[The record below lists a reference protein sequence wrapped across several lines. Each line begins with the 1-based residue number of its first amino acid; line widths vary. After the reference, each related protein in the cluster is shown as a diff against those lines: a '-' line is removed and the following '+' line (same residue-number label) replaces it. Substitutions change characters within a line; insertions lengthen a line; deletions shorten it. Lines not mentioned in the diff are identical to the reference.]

1 MALIQTSKIK
11 TITITLISL
20 QFLLLASIFII
31 PVFGNGLSDYNNNNK
46 SINENVKSLSK
57 TEFFSN
63 NNTMTTVVPFT
74 NQSTMPAIEKITNFG
89 SWAPYQIPLES
100 IKNIAEQKNVIN
112 AILKQGYNE
121 YYFPMIDFKSK
132 ATRSMTENLL
142 QSANGTKLK
151 IIIILLPP
159 SEAGPKGNFNWNS
172 WIEYLNFLKT
182 KYPSSLDGFVI
193 DDFNLF
199 NNSVHANKVKGNNHD
214 DSHSH
219 SDAHD
224 KNENKNK
231 KAPKETVTFM
241 LKSKL
246 EEALQKRRKD
256 LHFYPVLYFEG
267 VKTNDVKRHFYNNTD
282 GIILASTNYYNVTDL
297 DHNLKVLSKVFNNK
311 PIRYVVYTD
320 RTSNFI
326 DSSPP
331 SDRLVLSTLSIV
343 NESGIVKGVI
353 IWRNTNS
360 PVIRDY
366 LSNRNNT
373 EYMSLVSM
381 MEKLQLKDENS
392 SNVYGLYNPP
402 PPPISPTKQ
411 QEQQQNSSNHHH
423 NNDKH
428 KNEKNNSDHN
438 NNVKLSSSQPSS
450 SIPPTPRLGISTS
463 DLTPSL
469 AEDMGLPKKTK
480 GAAVQS
486 VILGS
491 PAYNAGL
498 KGTIL
503 DVDESGYLIRRGDVI
518 TSVDGHKV
526 NGVEDMV
533 KQMKKKHL
541 GDLLSLI
548 VSRNGQILN
557 MVAKL

>member
-1 MALIQTSKIK
+1 MALIQT
-11 TITITLISL
+11 LVSL
-20 QFLLLASIFII
+20 QLLLLASIFIA
-31 PVFGNGLSDYNNNNK
+31 PVFGNGLSDNNNNK
-46 SINENVKSLSK
+46 SMNENVKSLSE
-57 TEFFSN
+57 TGFFSN
-63 NNTMTTVVPFT
+63 NNTMITVVSFT
-74 NQSTMPAIEKITNFG
+74 NQSTMPITKITNFG

-100 IKNIAEQKNVIN
+100 IKNITEQKNAIN

-121 YYFPMIDFKSK
+121 YYFPMSNFKSK
-132 ATRSMTENLL
+132 AARSITENLL
-142 QSANGTKLK
+142 QSADGTKLK

-159 SEAGPKGNFNWNS
+159 SEAGPRGNFNWNG

-199 NNSVHANKVKGNNHD
+199 NNSVHTNKEVEENNHHSN
-214 DSHSH
+214 SHN
-219 SDAHD
+219 DAND
-224 KNENKNK
+224 RNENK
-231 KAPKETVTFM
+231 KAPKETVNFM

-246 EEALQKRRKD
+246 EEALQKKRKD

-282 GIILASTNYYNVTDL
+282 GIVLASTNYYNVTDL
-297 DHNLKVLSKVFNNK
+297 DHNLKVFSKVFNNK

-320 RTSNFI
+320 RTSNYI

-331 SDRLVLSTLSIV
+331 SDRLVLSTLSIA

-353 IWRNTNS
+353 IWRNTNI

-366 LSNRNNT
+366 LSSKNNT
-373 EYMSLVSM
+373 EYMSFVSM

-392 SNVYGLYNPP
+392 SNAYGLYNPP
-402 PPPISPTKQ
+402 LISPTKQ
-411 QEQQQNSSNHHH
+411 QGQQNSSDHH
-423 NNDKH
+423 NNNKH

-438 NNVKLSSSQPSS
+438 NIKLSSSQPSS

-463 DLTPSL
+463 DLIPSL

-480 GAAVQS
+480 GAVVQS

-491 PAYNAGL
+491 PAHNAGL
-498 KGTIL
+498 KGTTL
-503 DVDESGYLIRRGDVI
+503 DVDKNGYLIRRGDVI
-518 TSVDGHKV
+518 ISIDGHKV

-541 GDLLSLI
+541 GDLISLV

-557 MVAKL
+557 IVAKL

>member
-11 TITITLISL
+11 TITITLILL
-20 QFLLLASIFII
+20 QFLLLASIFIA
-31 PVFGNGLSDYNNNNK
+31 PVFGNGLSNYNNNNK
-46 SINENVKSLSK
+46 SMNENVKSLSK

-63 NNTMTTVVPFT
+63 ITMTTIVPFT

-159 SEAGPKGNFNWNS
+159 SEAGPKGNFNWNG

-219 SDAHD
+219 SDAND
-224 KNENKNK
+224 RNENKNK

-282 GIILASTNYYNVTDL
+282 GIVLANTNYYNVTDL

-331 SDRLVLSTLSIV
+331 SDRLVLSTLSIA
-343 NESGIVKGVI
+343 NESGVVKGVI

-373 EYMSLVSM
+373 EYMSFVSM
-381 MEKLQLKDENS
+381 MGKLQLKDENS
-392 SNVYGLYNPP
+392 SNAYGLYNPP
-402 PPPISPTKQ
+402 PPISHTKQ
-411 QEQQQNSSNHHH
+411 QEQQQNSTNHHH

-450 SIPPTPRLGISTS
+450 SIPSAPRLGISTS

-469 AEDMGLPKKTK
+469 AEDMSLPKKTK

-503 DVDESGYLIRRGDVI
+503 DVDESGYLIKRGDVI

-541 GDLLSLI
+541 GDLLSLV

>member
-1 MALIQTSKIK
+1 MALIQT
-11 TITITLISL
+11 LVSL
-20 QFLLLASIFII
+20 QLLLLASIFIA
-31 PVFGNGLSDYNNNNK
+31 PVFGNGLSDNNNNK
-46 SINENVKSLSK
+46 SMNEDVKSLSE
-57 TEFFSN
+57 TGYFSN
-63 NNTMTTVVPFT
+63 NNIMITVVSFP
-74 NQSTMPAIEKITNFG
+74 NQSTMPITKITNFG

-100 IKNIAEQKNVIN
+100 IKNITEQKNAIN

-121 YYFPMIDFKSK
+121 YYFPMSNFKSK
-132 ATRSMTENLL
+132 AARSITENLL
-142 QSANGTKLK
+142 QSADGTKLK

-159 SEAGPKGNFNWNS
+159 SEAGPKGNFNWNG

-199 NNSVHANKVKGNNHD
+199 NNSVHANKEVEENNH
-214 DSHSH
+214 HSN
-219 SDAHD
+219 SRNDAND
-224 KNENKNK
+224 RNENK
-231 KAPKETVTFM
+231 KAPKETVNFM

-246 EEALQKRRKD
+246 EEALQKKRKD

-282 GIILASTNYYNVTDL
+282 GIVLASTNYYNVTDL
-297 DHNLKVLSKVFNNK
+297 DHNLKVFSKAFNNK

-320 RTSNFI
+320 RTSNYI

-331 SDRLVLSTLSIV
+331 SDRLVLSTLSIA
-343 NESGIVKGVI
+343 NESGVVKGVI
-353 IWRNTNS
+353 IWLNTII

-373 EYMSLVSM
+373 EYMSFVSM

-392 SNVYGLYNPP
+392 SNAYGLYNPP
-402 PPPISPTKQ
+402 LISPTKQ
-411 QEQQQNSSNHHH
+411 QEQQNSSDYH

-438 NNVKLSSSQPSS
+438 NIKLSSSQPSS

-463 DLTPSL
+463 DLIPSL

-480 GAAVQS
+480 GAMVQS

-491 PAYNAGL
+491 PAHNAGL
-498 KGTIL
+498 KGTTL
-503 DVDESGYLIRRGDVI
+503 DVDKNGYLIRRGDVI
-518 TSVDGHKV
+518 ISIDEHKV

-541 GDLLSLI
+541 GDLISLV

-557 MVAKL
+557 IVAKL

>member
-1 MALIQTSKIK
+1 MALIQTSSIK

-20 QFLLLASIFII
+20 QFLLLASILIV
-31 PVFGNGLSDYNNNNK
+31 PVFGNGLSDNNNNK
-46 SINENVKSLSK
+46 GMNENVKSLLESG
-57 TEFFSN
+57 FFSN
-63 NNTMTTVVPFT
+63 NNTMTTVVSFT
-74 NQSTMPAIEKITNFG
+74 NQSTMPIEKITNFG

-100 IKNIAEQKNVIN
+100 IKNITEQKNAIN

-121 YYFPMIDFKSK
+121 YYFPIIDFKSK
-132 ATRSMTENLL
+132 AARSMTENLL

-159 SEAGPKGNFNWNS
+159 SEAGPNGNFNWNG
-172 WIEYLNFLKT
+172 WIDYLNFLKT

-199 NNSVHANKVKGNNHD
+199 NNSVHASKVKGNNHHG
-214 DSHSH
+214 SHGH
-219 SDAHD
+219 NDAND
-224 KNENKNK
+224 RNENNK
-231 KAPKETVTFM
+231 KAPKETVNFM

-246 EEALQKRRKD
+246 QEALQKKRKD

-282 GIILASTNYYNVTDL
+282 GIVLASTNYYNVTDL
-297 DHNLKVLSKVFNNK
+297 DHNLKVFSKVFENK

-331 SDRLVLSTLSIV
+331 SDRLVLSTLSITKG
-343 NESGIVKGVI
+343 SGVVKGVI
-353 IWRNTNS
+353 MWRNTNS

-373 EYMSLVSM
+373 EYMSFVSM

-392 SNVYGLYNPP
+392 SNNAYGMYNL
-402 PPPISPTKQ
+402 PPISTTKQ

-428 KNEKNNSDHN
+428 KNEKNNSDHSN
-438 NNVKLSSSQPSS
+438 NIKLSSSQPSS
-450 SIPPTPRLGISTS
+450 STPPTPRLGISTS

-480 GAAVQS
+480 GAVVQS

-491 PAYNAGL
+491 PAHNAGL
-498 KGTIL
+498 KGTLL
-503 DVDESGYLIRRGDVI
+503 DVDKNEYLIRRSDVI
-518 TSVDGHKV
+518 ISVDGHKV

-533 KQMKKKHL
+533 TQMKKKHM
-541 GDLLSLI
+541 GDLLSLL
-548 VSRNGQILN
+548 VSRNGQMLN
-557 MVAKL
+557 IVAKLE

>member
-1 MALIQTSKIK
+1 MALIQTSSIK

-20 QFLLLASIFII
+20 QFLLLASILIV
-31 PVFGNGLSDYNNNNK
+31 PVFGNGLSDNNNNK
-46 SINENVKSLSK
+46 GMNENVKSLS
-57 TEFFSN
+57 ESGFFSN
-63 NNTMTTVVPFT
+63 NNTMTTVVSFT
-74 NQSTMPAIEKITNFG
+74 NQSTMSIEKITNFG

-100 IKNIAEQKNVIN
+100 IKNITEQKNAIN

-121 YYFPMIDFKSK
+121 YYFPMLDFKSK
-132 ATRSMTENLL
+132 AARSMTENLL
-142 QSANGTKLK
+142 QSANGAKLK

-159 SEAGPKGNFNWNS
+159 SEAGPNGNFNWNG
-172 WIEYLNFLKT
+172 WIDYLNFLKT

-199 NNSVHANKVKGNNHD
+199 NNSVHASKVKGNNHHG
-214 DSHSH
+214 SHGH
-219 SDAHD
+219 NDAND
-224 KNENKNK
+224 RDENNK
-231 KAPKETVTFM
+231 KAPKETVNFM

-246 EEALQKRRKD
+246 QEALQKKRKD

-282 GIILASTNYYNVTDL
+282 GIVLASTNYYNVTDL
-297 DHNLKVLSKVFNNK
+297 DHNLKVFSKVFENK

-331 SDRLVLSTLSIV
+331 SDRLVLSTLSITKG
-343 NESGIVKGVI
+343 SGVVKGVI
-353 IWRNTNS
+353 MWRNTNS

-373 EYMSLVSM
+373 EYMSFVSM

-392 SNVYGLYNPP
+392 SSNAYGMYNL
-402 PPPISPTKQ
+402 PPISTTKQ

-428 KNEKNNSDHN
+428 KNEKNNSDHSN
-438 NNVKLSSSQPSS
+438 NIKLSSSQPSS
-450 SIPPTPRLGISTS
+450 STPPTPILGIRTS

-469 AEDMGLPKKTK
+469 AEDMGLLKKTK
-480 GAAVQS
+480 GAVVQS
-486 VILGS
+486 VILRS
-491 PAYNAGL
+491 PAHNAGL
-498 KGTIL
+498 KGTLL
-503 DVDESGYLIRRGDVI
+503 DVDKNGYLIRRSDVI
-518 TSVDGHKV
+518 ISVDGHKV

-533 KQMKKKHL
+533 TQMKKKHM
-541 GDLLSLI
+541 GDLLSLL
-548 VSRNGQILN
+548 VSRNGQMLN
-557 MVAKL
+557 IVAKLE

>member
-231 KAPKETVTFM
+231 KTPKETVTFM

-282 GIILASTNYYNVTDL
+282 GIVLASTNYYNVTEL
-297 DHNLKVLSKVFNNK
+297 AHNLKVFSKVFNNK

-326 DSSPP
+326 DSSTP

-373 EYMSLVSM
+373 EYMSFVSM
-381 MEKLQLKDENS
+381 MGKLQLKDENS
-392 SNVYGLYNPP
+392 SNAYGLYNPP

-526 NGVEDMV
+526 NGAEDMV

>member
-1 MALIQTSKIK
+1 MALKQTSSIK
-11 TITITLISL
+11 TIIITLISI
-20 QFLLLASIFII
+20 QFLLLASIFIA
-31 PVFGNGLSDYNNNNK
+31 PEFGNGLSDTYNNRR
-46 SINENVKSLSK
+46 INENVKSLSV
-57 TEFFSN
+57 TAFSSN
-63 NNTMTTVVPFT
+63 SNTMTTMVSFT
-74 NQSTMPAIEKITNFG
+74 NQSTMPIKKITNFG

-100 IKNIAEQKNVIN
+100 VKNITEQKNAIN
-112 AILKQGYNE
+112 AILEQGYNE
-121 YYFPMIDFKSK
+121 YYFPMIDVRSK
-132 ATRSMTENLL
+132 GARSMTENLL

-159 SEAGPKGNFNWNS
+159 SEAGPKGNFNWNG

-193 DDFNLF
+193 DDFNLS
-199 NNSVHANKVKGNNHD
+199 NNSVHANKVDGNNHD
-214 DSHSH
+214 SNSHN
-219 SDAHD
+219 DAND
-224 KNENKNK
+224 RNKNKK
-231 KAPKETVTFM
+231 KAPKETVNFM

-246 EEALQKRRKD
+246 EEALQKKRTD

-282 GIILASTNYYNVTDL
+282 GIVLASTNYYNVTDL
-297 DHNLKVLSKVFNNK
+297 DHNLKVFSKVFNNK

-320 RTSNFI
+320 RTSNYI

-331 SDRLVLSTLSIV
+331 SDRLVLSTLSIA
-343 NESGIVKGVI
+343 NGSGVVKDVI

-366 LSNRNNT
+366 LSNTNNT
-373 EYMSLVSM
+373 EYMSFVSM

-392 SNVYGLYNPP
+392 SNAYGMYNLPP
-402 PPPISPTKQ
+402 TNQ
-411 QEQQQNSSNHHH
+411 QEPQQNNGNHHQ

-428 KNEKNNSDHN
+428 KNEQNNSDHN
-438 NNVKLSSSQPSS
+438 TKLSSSS

-463 DLTPSL
+463 DLNPSL
-469 AEDMGLPKKTK
+469 AEEMGLPKKTK
-480 GAAVQS
+480 GAVVQT

-498 KGTIL
+498 KGTTL

-518 TSVDGHKV
+518 ISVDGHKV
-526 NGVEDMV
+526 HVVEDMV

-541 GDLLSLI
+541 GDLLSLV

-557 MVAKL
+557 MLAKL

>member
-142 QSANGTKLK
+142 QSVNGTKLK

-159 SEAGPKGNFNWNS
+159 SEAGPKGNFNWNG

-199 NNSVHANKVKGNNHD
+199 NNSVYTNKVKGNNHD

-373 EYMSLVSM
+373 EYMSFVSM

-402 PPPISPTKQ
+402 LPPISPTKQ
-411 QEQQQNSSNHHH
+411 QEQEQNSSNHHH

-450 SIPPTPRLGISTS
+450 SIPPNPRLGISTS

>member
-11 TITITLISL
+11 TITITLILL

-46 SINENVKSLSK
+46 SMNENVKSLSK
-57 TEFFSN
+57 TEFFS

-159 SEAGPKGNFNWNS
+159 SEAGPKGNFNWNG

-219 SDAHD
+219 SDAND
-224 KNENKNK
+224 RNENKNK

-282 GIILASTNYYNVTDL
+282 GIVLASTNYYNVTDL

-311 PIRYVVYTD
+311 PIRYVVYTN

-331 SDRLVLSTLSIV
+331 SDRLVLSTLSIA
-343 NESGIVKGVI
+343 NESGVVKGVI

-373 EYMSLVSM
+373 EYMSFVSM
-381 MEKLQLKDENS
+381 MGKLQLKDENS
-392 SNVYGLYNPP
+392 SNAYGLYNP

-411 QEQQQNSSNHHH
+411 QEQQQNSTNHHH

-450 SIPPTPRLGISTS
+450 SIPSAPRLGISTS

-541 GDLLSLI
+541 GDLLSLV